1 MENQGSERDF
11 FGTERIG
18 RILWRIAPPVMLAQ
32 LIQSLYNI
40 VDSLFV
46 GRYSADALTAVT
58 VIYPL
63 QLVII
68 ALAVGTGAG
77 VNTYMARKYAQG
89 ADEQAGGA
97 AGTGMVL
104 AVLSWAALALLTTP
118 FMRAYVATSASEA
131 AAIDQAVR
139 YGHIVC
145 IGSLFTF
152 LEGNWSK
159 VHQARGNMRRPMIA
173 QIAGALTNVI
183 LDPLLIF
190 GVGPFPEMGVAGAA
204 LATVIGQ
211 FVAAVLTGIGGACRP
226 PHPVEMRHYAG
237 RIYHYGYPS
246 ILMQLLYTVYIVGL
260 NVVLAGFS
268 DAAVTVLGLYYKW
281 QSFFFIPLIGLQTC
295 IVPVLSY
302 NYARGNYP
310 PLPRDHARFAAHLAR
325 LHVGGLCL
333 FRGVPG
339 GADSRFF
346 RFGTGDRHRHGRLP
360 HHRVQLL
367 RLGVLADAA
376 GVFPSDRQRR
386 DQPHAVADPPN
397 FCAAAG
403 LLAVF
408 QDRAELHV
416 ACLSRGG
423 ICLRHDRPPALS
435 PPTEPLGRAHTQTRL
450 TAPLLRQKTIP
461 TAVRPSGSF

>member
-40 VDSLFV
+40 VDSFFV

-68 ALAVGTGAG
+68 ALAVGTGVG

-226 PHPVEMRHYAG
+226 PHPVEMCHYAG

-310 PLPRDHARFAAHLAR
+310 RCRETMRDSLLISLAFMLVGCVCFVAFPAALTRVFSDSEQVIAIGTVAFRIIGFSFFGSVFSLMLPVFFQAIGSGVTSLMLSLTRQIFMLLPVFWLFSKIGLNYTWLAFPVAEYVSGTIGLLLYRRR
-325 LHVGGLCL
+325 LN
-333 FRGVPG
+333 RW
-339 GADSRFF
+339 
-346 RFGTGDRHRHGRLP
+346 
-360 HHRVQLL
+360 
-367 RLGVLADAA
+367 GVLT
-376 GVFPSDRQRR
+376 
-386 DQPHAVADPPN
+386 HK
-397 FCAAAG
+397 
-403 LLAVF
+403 
-408 QDRAELHV
+408 RA
-416 ACLSRGG
+416 
-423 ICLRHDRPPALS
+423 
-435 PPTEPLGRAHTQTRL
+435 
-450 TAPLLRQKTIP
+450 
-461 TAVRPSGSF
+461 

>member
-1 MENQGSERDF
+1 MESQSSEKDF
-11 FGTERIG
+11 FGTERIS

-32 LIQSLYNI
+32 LIQALYNI
-40 VDSLFV
+40 VDSFFV

-68 ALAVGTGAG
+68 ALAVGTGVG

-89 ADEQAGGA
+89 AEEHAVGA
-97 AGTGMVL
+97 AGTGTVL
-104 AVLSWAALALLTTP
+104 AVLSWALWALVSTP
-118 FMRAYVATSASEA
+118 LMRTYVATSASEP
-131 AAIDQAVR
+131 AAIEQAVR

-159 VHQARGNMRRPMIA
+159 VHQARGNMRLPMIA
-173 QIAGALTNVI
+173 QIAGALTNVV

-211 FVAAVLTGIGGACRP
+211 FAAAVITGIRGACRP
-226 PHPVEMRHYAG
+226 PRPAAMRHYAG

-260 NVVLAGFS
+260 NVILAGFS

-295 IVPVLSY
+295 IVPMLSY
-302 NYARGNYP
+302 NYARGNYVRCRETMRDALLISAGFMLVGCVCFVAFP
-310 PLPRDHARFAAHLAR
+310 AALTRVFSRSDQVIAIGTVAFRIIGCSFFGAVLSLMLPVFFQA
-325 LHVGGLCL
+325 VGSGVTSLLLSLTRQIFVLLPVFWLFSKIGLN
-333 FRGVPG
+333 FTWI
-339 GADSRFF
+339 A
-346 RFGTGDRHRHGRLP
+346 
-360 HHRVQLL
+360 
-367 RLGVLADAA
+367 
-376 GVFPSDRQRR
+376 FP
-386 DQPHAVADPPN
+386 VAEYTSGII
-397 FCAAAG
+397 G
-403 LLAVF
+403 LLLYRR
-408 QDRAELHV
+408 QLTRWRL
-416 ACLSRGG
+416 LSGG
-423 ICLRHDRPPALS
+423 H
-435 PPTEPLGRAHTQTRL
+435 G
-450 TAPLLRQKTIP
+450 
-461 TAVRPSGSF
+461 